1 MGSFGTENFRSLIF
15 FIFWLFTEF
24 SRLRDRGV
32 VRHLASE
39 RHARRSICRSSA
51 TRLLQQ
57 ARRTASH
64 AGRPC
69 AGFGNLVEAP
79 ALRIVDLARPLGYH
93 DGFRRLASVRLIG
106 PQGSGEARLAVQHF
120 TQRVGTSTTHHVV
133 LPNPRR
139 RLQGRALTRLTM
151 SRRFGRTKR
160 EEVDA
165 MQVKETVAYVL
176 NHEFQISVPASD
188 LDAKA
193 DARLV
198 DLKDKVRLN
207 GFRPGKVPVSHL
219 KKVYGRSVMA
229 ETVEQ
234 TIRDTNSQIFS
245 ERGFRLATEPK
256 VTMPTE
262 EKAVED
268 ILTGKSDLTYT
279 VAIEVV
285 PAIQLADFKSFSVE
299 KPVADVTDADVDEAI
314 KRIADQNRGYTAKAE
329 GAKAETGDRVTISFK
344 GTIDGTPFDGGTGE
358 NIQVVIGAGQFI
370 PGFEEQLVGIAA
382 GETRNLKVS
391 FPKNYMSEK
400 LAGQPA
406 EFETTATAIEAPQ
419 GVEINDEFA
428 KTLGLESL
436 DKLKQAA
443 RERLTA
449 EYAGA
454 TRQRVKRTL
463 LDRLDEAHQFEAPP
477 TLIDEEFNLMWNS
490 IKAEMESGGK
500 TFADENT
507 TEEASQEEYR
517 KIADRR
523 VRLGLVLSE
532 IGEKNKITV
541 TDDEVSRAVI
551 ERARQMPG
559 REKEVWDYYRSNA
572 NALAQLRAPIY
583 EDKVVDFILELAN
596 VTEKKVT
603 REDLF
608 KDDEAEKSAA

>member
-1 MGSFGTENFRSLIF
+1 
-15 FIFWLFTEF
+15 
-24 SRLRDRGV
+24 
-32 VRHLASE
+32 
-39 RHARRSICRSSA
+39 
-51 TRLLQQ
+51 
-57 ARRTASH
+57 
-64 AGRPC
+64 
-69 AGFGNLVEAP
+69 
-79 ALRIVDLARPLGYH
+79 
-93 DGFRRLASVRLIG
+93 
-106 PQGSGEARLAVQHF
+106 
-120 TQRVGTSTTHHVV
+120 
-133 LPNPRR
+133 
-139 RLQGRALTRLTM
+139 
-151 SRRFGRTKR
+151 
-160 EEVDA
+160 
-165 MQVKETVAYVL
+165 MQVTETLAEGL
-176 NHEFQISVPASD
+176 KHEFQISVPASD

-229 ETVEQ
+229 ETIDQ
-234 TIRDTNSQIFS
+234 TIRDTNSQIFT

-256 VTMPTE
+256 ITMPTE
-262 EKAVED
+262 QKAVED

-279 VAIEVV
+279 VSIEVV
-285 PAIQLADFKSFSVE
+285 PAIQLTDFKSFTVE
-299 KPVADVTDADVDEAI
+299 KPVAEVTDADVDEAI
-314 KRIADQNRGYTAKAE
+314 KRIADQNRAFAAKGE

-344 GTIDGTPFDGGTGE
+344 GTINGTPFEGGTGE
-358 NIQVVIGAGQFI
+358 GIQVTIGSNTFI
-370 PGFEEQLVGIAA
+370 PGFEEQLLGIAA
-382 GETRNLKVS
+382 GEARTLKVS
-391 FPKNYMSEK
+391 FPKNYASEK

-406 EFETTATAIEAPQ
+406 EFETTATLIEAPQ
-419 GVEINDEFA
+419 DTAINDDFA

-436 DKLKQAA
+436 DKLKEAA

-449 EYAGA
+449 EFAGA

-463 LDRLDEAHQFEAPP
+463 LDRLDESHRFEAPP
-477 TLIDEEFNLMWNS
+477 SLVDEEFNLMWNS
-490 IKAEMESGGK
+490 IKAEMESSGK

-507 TEEASQEEYR
+507 TEEAAKEEYR

-559 REKEVWDYYRSNA
+559 REKEVWDYYRNNA

-603 REDLF
+603 REDLY
-608 KDDEAEKSAA
+608 KDDEAENSVA

>member
-1 MGSFGTENFRSLIF
+1 
-15 FIFWLFTEF
+15 
-24 SRLRDRGV
+24 
-32 VRHLASE
+32 
-39 RHARRSICRSSA
+39 
-51 TRLLQQ
+51 
-57 ARRTASH
+57 
-64 AGRPC
+64 
-69 AGFGNLVEAP
+69 
-79 ALRIVDLARPLGYH
+79 
-93 DGFRRLASVRLIG
+93 
-106 PQGSGEARLAVQHF
+106 
-120 TQRVGTSTTHHVV
+120 
-133 LPNPRR
+133 
-139 RLQGRALTRLTM
+139 
-151 SRRFGRTKR
+151 
-160 EEVDA
+160 
-165 MQVKETVAYVL
+165 MQVTETL
-176 NHEFQISVPASD
+176 SQGLKHEFQINVPASD

-193 DARLV
+193 DAKLV

-229 ETVEQ
+229 ETIDQ
-234 TIRDTNSQIFS
+234 TIRDTNTQIFT
-245 ERGFRLATEPK
+245 ERGFRLAAEPK
-256 VTMPTE
+256 ITMPTE
-262 EKAVED
+262 EKEVEQ
-268 ILTGKSDLTYT
+268 ILSGKSDLTYT

-285 PAIQLADFKSFSVE
+285 PAIALADFKSFTLE
-299 KPVADVTDADVDEAI
+299 KPVAEVTDTDVAEAI
-314 KRIADQNRGYTAKAE
+314 KRIADQSRTYAAKGE
-329 GAKAETGDRVTISFK
+329 GAKAESGDRVTINFK
-344 GTIDGTPFDGGTGE
+344 GTIDGVAFDGGTGE

-382 GETRNLKVS
+382 DETRNLKAS
-391 FPKNYMSEK
+391 FPKNYLSEK

-406 EFETTATAIEAPQ
+406 EFETTATVVEAPQ
-419 GVEINDEFA
+419 SVEINDEFA

-463 LDRLDEAHQFEAPP
+463 LDRLDESHKFEAPP
-477 TLIDEEFNLMWNS
+477 SLVEQEFSLMWNS
-490 IKAEMESGGK
+490 VKAEMESNGK

-507 TEEASQEEYR
+507 TEEAAKEEYH

-559 REKEVWDYYRSNA
+559 REKEVWDFYRNNA

-583 EDKVVDFILELAN
+583 EDKVVDFILELAH
-596 VTEKKVT
+596 VTETKVS
-603 REDLF
+603 REELY
-608 KDDEAEKSAA
+608 KDEEEEKSAA